1 MTRSGHFNPGFKE
14 ASHVVQRAIEGI
26 ATQAGEDRAPYTKVR
41 PGPGDISGAP
51 RRIGGM
57 LEGDCTPSAT
67 LYRRRDDLRRTRAR
81 SASALNRHHER
92 L

>member
-1 MTRSGHFNPGFKE
+1 MIRSGHFNPGFKE

-51 RRIGGM
+51 RRIGEM
-57 LEGDCTPSAT
+57 LEGDCTPAISY
-67 LYRRRDDLRRTRAR
+67 LVPPSR
-81 SASALNRHHER
+81 
-92 L
+92 